1 MTKKQPYTICE
12 HLLSQPRP
20 SYLLFVNL
28 NSPFFFPFSSV
39 VCRDRKTP
47 ERRGEG
53 RGEIHRRRHQQEHET
68 GPESF
73 NTSQAV
79 S

>member
-1 MTKKQPYTICE
+1 MKDIKFQEFEGFT
-12 HLLSQPRP
+12 
-20 SYLLFVNL
+20 VVL
-28 NSPFFFPFSSV
+28 NRHRDIFHSLFSSLMTNLPSFS
-39 VCRDRKTP
+39 RDRKIP

-53 RGEIHRRRHQQEHET
+53 REVHRRRHQQEHET

>member
-1 MTKKQPYTICE
+1 M
-12 HLLSQPRP
+12 S
-20 SYLLFVNL
+20 
-28 NSPFFFPFSSV
+28 FFPALIRLFSPAR
-39 VCRDRKTP
+39 RDRKAS
-47 ERRGEG
+47 ERRGQR
-53 RGEIHRRRHQQEHET
+53 RGEVHRRRHQQEHET